1 GAVELLE
8 GVRPSLRAAGSAS
21 VVLVSSNSTTTQ
33 PGWPVELAEAC
44 LAGAR
49 TVVHPLPFPDPP
61 LSDGAV
67 TPRPWRATDLPWRF
81 ESFSDPQ
88 CLRFSWPLTEPC
100 TPEHVHR
107 RFTDEEV
114 ARRAGTELAL
124 AVGSAADPEELLGSI
139 SLYDIE
145 RENARASIG
154 YWLAAR
160 ARGQGAATRAVRLL
174 GRWAFA
180 YLDLS
185 RLELTCA
192 PDNLPS
198 QRVAERCGFLREGIL
213 RSHMAFQGG
222 RRDTVVYG
230 VVPGDLSAS
239 S

>member
-1 GAVELLE
+1 PWRFESFSD
-8 GVRPSLRAAGSAS
+8 PQCLRFSWPLTEPCTPAHVPRRFTPEEVARRAGTGQA
-21 VVLVSSNSTTTQ
+21 
-33 PGWPVELAEAC
+33 

-49 TVVHPLPFPDPP
+49 TVVHPLPFTDTP

-145 RENARASIG
+145 REHARAG
-154 YWLAAR
+154 
-160 ARGQGAATRAVRLL
+160 RGHPRRPAPQPMGVRI
-174 GRWAFA
+174 
-180 YLDLS
+180 
-185 RLELTCA
+185 
-192 PDNLPS
+192 P
-198 QRVAERCGFLREGIL
+198 
-213 RSHMAFQGG
+213 
-222 RRDTVVYG
+222 
-230 VVPGDLSAS
+230 
-239 S
+239 

>member
-1 GAVELLE
+1 PPPSGGPPPPPPPRPPPPGGA
-8 GVRPSLRAAGSAS
+8 P
-21 VVLVSSNSTTTQ
+21 
-33 PGWPVELAEAC
+33 
-44 LAGAR
+44 R

-145 RENARASIG
+145 REHARAG
-154 YWLAAR
+154 
-160 ARGQGAATRAVRLL
+160 RGHPRRPAPQPMGVRI
-174 GRWAFA
+174 
-180 YLDLS
+180 
-185 RLELTCA
+185 
-192 PDNLPS
+192 P
-198 QRVAERCGFLREGIL
+198 
-213 RSHMAFQGG
+213 
-222 RRDTVVYG
+222 
-230 VVPGDLSAS
+230 
-239 S
+239 